1 MRIVTTETITD
12 GPVRHGEIVYACAV
26 SGANVL
32 RDMREAITNTLGG
45 RMTRYESLLDA
56 TITRALGALAE
67 RAAAQGYDGVL
78 GVKVSHPVITDG
90 AVEVVVTGTGF
101 NFERSPV

>member
-1 MRIVTTETITD
+1 MRLVTAETISD

-45 RMTRYESLLDA
+45 RMTRYEALLDA
-56 TITRALGALAE
+56 TIERALQALGE
-67 RAAAQGYDGVL
+67 RAAAKGYDGVL
-78 GVKVSHPVITDG
+78 GIKVSHPVITDG
-90 AVEVVVTGTGF
+90 AIEVVVSGTGF
-101 NFERSPV
+101 NFEQGSR